1 MQREAAI
8 AHIGLKKDKINNKK
22 RRKKEYL
29 FHITLSRFISYLQI
43 IRYRIYI
50 SKKQIIF
57 LSLKDL

>member
-22 RRKKEYL
+22 KEKEYL

-50 SKKQIIF
+50 SKTDNI